1 MSRYL
6 GIGKQTAFGT
16 GVAPTKFI
24 DASSLT
30 LTPQFEKAYPQTLS
44 YRAPV
49 AFFPGQ
55 KYSETEFEAYLWPEG
70 GWENILHAFFQNVTT
85 TTLDATNGVYQH
97 VFTPAALN
105 TTPTYYTLEAG
116 FDPGLQALRAKD
128 CVVDSIEFSF
138 SSEDPPT
145 ASIAAVG
152 GEASAVSRATPSYP
166 AVRPFQNP
174 DTSLLI
180 GGSAA
185 ELQELTIEL
194 NNNLERQHDLAAALR
209 AIELQNLEVSG
220 SFSVRFRDAT
230 HLNRFLNASETS
242 LKVTLT
248 GPVAGGSHN
257 YRLEVELARIVYDA
271 WEAEISEAEL
281 LVQDVDF
288 QALKPSTDDVMKVTL
303 VNKVSSI

>member
-1 MSRYL
+1 LR
-6 GIGKQTAFGT
+6 KPTPKPFHTA
-16 GVAPTKFI
+16 
-24 DASSLT
+24 L
-30 LTPQFEKAYPQTLS
+30 
-44 YRAPV
+44 PV

-85 TTLDATNGVYQH
+85 TTLDATNNVYQH
-97 VFTPAALN
+97 VFRPAALN
-105 TTPTYYTLEAG
+105 TTPTYTTRLRLALTRASK
-116 FDPGLQALRAKD
+116 PSALRTAW
-128 CVVDSIEFSF
+128 STAL
-138 SSEDPPT
+138 SS
-145 ASIAAVG
+145 
-152 GEASAVSRATPSYP
+152 ASAPKTRLRPLLPRLVGRPPRFRGLHRPTPRSGPSRTLTH
-166 AVRPFQNP
+166 RC
-174 DTSLLI
+174 LI

-194 NNNLERQHDLAAALR
+194 NNNLERRHDLAAALR

-271 WEAEISEAEL
+271 WKAEISEAEL

-288 QALKPSTDDVMKVTL
+288 QALKPSTDDVVKVTL

>member
-6 GIGKQTAFGT
+6 GIGKQTAFWT
-16 GVAPTKFI
+16 AVAPTKFI

-30 LTPQFEKAYPQTLS
+30 LTPRVEKAYPNTLS

-49 AFFPGQ
+49 AFFPGK

-70 GWENILHAFFQNVTT
+70 GWESIFHAFFQNVTT
-85 TTLDATNGVYQH
+85 TALDATSGVYQH

-116 FDPGLQALRAKD
+116 YDPGLQALRARD
-128 CVVDSIEFSF
+128 CVVDSIEFRF

-145 ASIAAVG
+145 ASVAAVG
-152 GEASAVSRATPSYP
+152 GMVFVVSRATPSYP

-180 GGSAA
+180 GTSTA

-194 NNNLERQHDLAAALR
+194 NNNLERRHDLAAALR

-230 HLNRFLNASETS
+230 HLNRFLGTTETS
-242 LKVTLT
+242 LKVALT
-248 GPVAGGSHN
+248 GPAAGGGYN
-257 YRLEVELARIVYDA
+257 YKLEVELPRIVYAA
-271 WEAEISEAEL
+271 WEAEISETEL

-288 QALKPSTDDVMKVTL
+288 QALKPATGDVVSVTL